1 MLLSDLHI
9 LVVDDEVEVQDLL
22 QEFLISEGFAVSVA
36 DSVATARQV
45 LAERAVDLVV
55 LDLRMPGE
63 DGLSLARELRVRGG
77 IGVVMLTA
85 SGHTMDRVV
94 GLEVGADDYVA
105 KPFDPRELL
114 ARIQS
119 VLRRIRPEPRRRWA

>member
-1 MLLSDLHI
+1 M
-9 LVVDDEVEVQDLL
+9 
-22 QEFLISEGFAVSVA
+22 
-36 DSVATARQV
+36 

-119 VLRRIRPEPRRRWA
+119 VLRRIGQQPRQRWA